1 MQRITFSD
9 VFTPVDHSNQMP
21 LNLQIVTQFGDA
33 IQRGRLATGEMLP
46 SEADLCAGFH
56 VARSTLRR
64 ALQMLEDQHMID
76 RKRGRSGGTT
86 IANSRPIARTPGT
99 FTTLYDMISETARK
113 PKTQLVTV
121 EDITVDEAL
130 SDESGFPVGT
140 KLTHLL
146 RFRSANDQ
154 AIAVLENWFRPE
166 HLTFDLGRLEAE
178 SLEALLREAGT
189 RIDHAQFE
197 YRAVTA
203 GIYAEFLGVDPHT
216 PVINEVRRV
225 FDREQQYEFSYHYS
239 HPERERVRGVARP

>member
-1 MQRITFSD
+1 MQRIKFSE
-9 VFTPVDHSNQMP
+9 VFTPVEHTSQMP

-33 IQRGRLATGEMLP
+33 IQRGRLTTGAMLP
-46 SEADLCAGFH
+46 SEADLCEGFH

-64 ALQMLEDQHMID
+64 ALRTLEDQHLIE

-86 IANSRPIARTPGT
+86 IANSGPIARTPGT

-113 PKTQLVTV
+113 PRTKLVTA
-121 EDITVDEAL
+121 EQITVDEAL
-130 SDESGFPVGT
+130 SDESGFSVGT

-154 AIAVLENWFRPE
+154 AIAVLENWIRPE
-166 HLTFDLGRLEAE
+166 YLTFDLSRVESE
-178 SLEALLREAGT
+178 SLEALLRASGT
-189 RIDHAQFE
+189 RIDHAKFE

-203 GIYAEFLGVDPHT
+203 DIYADFLKVDPDT
-216 PVINEVRRV
+216 PVINEVRQV
-225 FDREQQYEFSYHYS
+225 FDKEHQYEFSYHYS